1 MSRTHRGWLI
11 AAIVFSVVGLI
22 GSTVAFAAIS
32 GSAGPRPGNGSGTSG
47 YGGPGPYAGMM
58 GGPGLAGG
66 RTFTQ
71 TGCTVPALP
80 GTVVT
85 YTAMDMG
92 MGAGIGGGMMGGAY
106 GDAVGPMRLLPS
118 ATTVP
123 GGQVSLVLRNAG
135 TRPHELVVLPLGTG
149 QVAGQRTVGSD
160 DKVSESGSLGEVHQ
174 VCPADTGV
182 DGTVP
187 GGIATVTLTL
197 APGSYEV
204 VCNLPGHYRAG
215 MYATLTVS

>member
-1 MSRTHRGWLI
+1 MSRRRRGWLI
-11 AAIVFSVVGLI
+11 AAIVFSVVGLV

-32 GSAGPRPGNGSGTSG
+32 GSAGPRSGSGSNARG
-47 YGGPGPYAGMM
+47 YELYAGMM
-58 GGPGLAGG
+58 GGPGVAGG
-66 RTFTQ
+66 RAFTQ
-71 TGCTVPALP
+71 TGCTVPSLP
-80 GTVVT
+80 GSVVT
-85 YTAMDMG
+85 FTAMDMG
-92 MGAGIGGGMMGGAY
+92 MGAGLGGGMMDGAY

-123 GGQVSLVLRNAG
+123 AGQVSLVLRNAG
-135 TRPHELVVLPLGTG
+135 TRPHELVVLPLAPG

-160 DKVSESGSLGEVHQ
+160 DKVSETGSLGEVHQ
-174 VCPADTGV
+174 VCPPDTGI

-197 APGSYEV
+197 PPGSYEV

-215 MYATLTVS
+215 MYATLTVT

>member
-1 MSRTHRGWLI
+1 VSRRRRGWLI
-11 AAIVFSVVGLI
+11 AAIVFSIVGLV

-32 GSAGPRPGNGSGTSG
+32 GSNGPRSGSGTSTSG
-47 YGGPGPYAGMM
+47 YGGYGPYAGMM
-58 GGPGLAGG
+58 GGPGTAGG
-66 RTFTQ
+66 RAFTQ
-71 TGCTVPALP
+71 TGCSVPTLP
-80 GTVVT
+80 GSVVT

-106 GDAVGPMRLLPS
+106 GGTVGPMRLLPS
-118 ATTVP
+118 ATTAP
-123 GGQVSLVLRNAG
+123 AGQVSLVLRNAG
-135 TRPHELVVLPLGTG
+135 TRPHELVVLPLAPG

-160 DKVSESGSLGEVHQ
+160 NKVSETGSLGEVHQ
-174 VCPADTGV
+174 VCPADTEV

-197 APGSYEV
+197 APGSYEI

-215 MYATLTVS
+215 MYATLTVT